1 LKTCEL
7 KENQGNPLLETKI
20 LRELHERLVKSLMDV
35 IVLVELREGAV
46 FLGGYDVIELLH
58 QKFDVLISSGTV
70 YAILYSMERDGL
82 ITGEKTKNKRVYM
95 LTEKGANNIKAISEV
110 KANILDLLTKIV
122 T

>member
-1 LKTCEL
+1 MKTCEL

>member
-7 KENQGNPLLETKI
+7 KENQWQPLLETKI

-58 QKFDVLISSGTV
+58 QKFDVLMSSGTV

-82 ITGEKTKNKRVYM
+82 IMGEKTKNKRVYM
-95 LTEKGANNIKAISEV
+95 LTEKGENKIKAISEV

>member
-7 KENQGNPLLETKI
+7 KENQWQPLLETKI

-58 QKFDVLISSGTV
+58 KKFDVLISSGTV

-82 ITGEKTKNKRVYM
+82 IMGEKTKNKRVYM
-95 LTEKGANNIKAISEV
+95 LTEKGENKIKAISEV